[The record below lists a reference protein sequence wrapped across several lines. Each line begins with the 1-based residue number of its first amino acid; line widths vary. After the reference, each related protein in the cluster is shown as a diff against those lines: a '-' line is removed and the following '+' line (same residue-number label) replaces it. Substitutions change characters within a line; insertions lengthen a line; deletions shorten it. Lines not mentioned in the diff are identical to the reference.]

1 MVENLIFCDTM
12 VELEDLE
19 APGPAK
25 HIRLTRAG
33 QNTADKFG
41 YCQIFAQ
48 TEPGFRKKVN
58 KLYGAE
64 RCDYCRRKISPD
76 KETCPGCGAS
86 Y

>member
-12 VELEDLE
+12 VELEKDFE
-19 APGPAK
+19 VPGPTK
-25 HIRLTRAG
+25 NIRLIRACR
-33 QNTADKFG
+33 T
-41 YCQIFAQ
+41 FAQ